1 MYNKLIINDFR
12 QFKNEEIE
20 IGKFLTVLAGRNS
33 TGKSTIL
40 GLLANSGELK
50 KKDGVAYGNRQ
61 FRAEF
66 SEILK
71 GSKQFDISG
80 SKRFVI
86 DIVNDRGECIDYR
99 EFRTS
104 WQTTKN
110 GENRFRVIPF
120 KKTGEKTKTES
131 KMAIPVIYLG
141 LSRLF
146 PIGEAETEK
155 IRAKSVSFESDAQR
169 EWFVEHYKRILSM
182 YTNINVIDN
191 FSIGETTKKR
201 GVGVGTNEYNYLT
214 NSAGQDNLGQI
225 LLAMLSFKNLKEK
238 RKDVWNGGLL
248 LIDEIDATLHPA
260 AQRKLMELCIKE
272 ARENDYQIV
281 VTTHSTDLLESVYKK
296 TKHNG
301 ENKNNIELYYFTN
314 ANRMLDIRRNP
325 TFTSIKNDLKIESII
340 QSNCQIKV
348 YSEDDE
354 NRWFAKK
361 LLNAYVPYIKFLD
374 VNIGCDELI
383 SMYNADPEYFGNTL
397 IILDGDVKDS
407 QLNRIPKTTREK
419 MSNIIRLPGDNR
431 PEMVLYDYIKS
442 LNPEHCYWDEA
453 GKYDLSWTYFS
464 EHGPDSYEQE
474 KKREKAKAWFNDY
487 KQLFEQTKLLD
498 CWANDNVAL
507 VEQFKEKFINSYN
520 RVAQRMF
527 VPLIESGNTNK

>member
-12 QFKNEEIE
+12 QFKNKEIE
-20 IGKFLTVLAGRNS
+20 IGKLLTVLAGRNS

-71 GSKQFDISG
+71 GSKQFDVSG
-80 SKRFVI
+80 SKRFII
-86 DIVNDRGECIDYR
+86 DIVDNNGEQIDYR

-104 WQTTKN
+104 WQTTEN
-110 GENRFRVIPF
+110 GEDRFRVIPH
-120 KKTGEKTKTES
+120 KKTGDKTKTES

-146 PIGEAETEK
+146 PIGESEIEK
-155 IRAKSVSFESDAQR
+155 ISAKRVSFENDEQR
-169 EWFVEHYKRILSM
+169 NWFVENYTNILSM
-182 YTNINVIDN
+182 YTEINAVDN
-191 FSIGETTKKR
+191 FSIGETAKKR
-201 GVGVGTNEYNYLT
+201 GVGVGTNEYDYLT

-238 RKDVWNGGLL
+238 RNEAWNGGLL

-260 AQRKLMELCIKE
+260 AQKKLMELCIKE
-272 ARENDYQIV
+272 ARANDYQIV
-281 VTTHSTDLLESVYKK
+281 VTTHSTDLLDSVSEK

-301 ENKNNIELYYFTN
+301 EGKNNIELYYFTN

-325 TFTSIKNDLKIESII
+325 TFTSIKNDLKIESAL
-340 QSNCQIKV
+340 QSNCRVKV

-361 LLNAYVPYIKFLD
+361 LLNEYLPYIDVLD
-374 VNIGCDELI
+374 VNIGCDYLI

-397 IILDGDVKDS
+397 IILDGDVKDN
-407 QLNRIPKTTREK
+407 QLEKIPKITREK
-419 MSNIIRLPGDNR
+419 MANIIMLPGGMS
-431 PEMVLYDYIKS
+431 PENVLYDYIMS
-442 LNPEHCYWDEA
+442 LDSEHMYWA
-453 GKYDLSWTYFS
+453 IAAKWDLNWAYFK
-464 EHGPDSYEQE
+464 EHGPESLNFQQ
-474 KKREKAKAWFNDY
+474 
-487 KQLFEQTKLLD
+487 QLTL
-498 CWANDNVAL
+498 
-507 VEQFKEKFINSYN
+507 N
-520 RVAQRMF
+520 R
-527 VPLIESGNTNK
+527 K